1 MENINENYEKLISN
15 AEEIGKDID
24 GKEIL
29 SDKDINKIAEVID
42 DIDSP
47 SKEFLTKAKEEAAKD
62 HEGEESKANIV
73 INPVTGNPM
82 LVHDITEDKDDNLQ
96 SFEEML
102 VDDSI
107 KPQDIKIEDVKIQD
121 TTAKNVAETLFGV
134 KDLSLEDV
142 DILVKAVERF
152 KTGEKFAYYN
162 ALPDSIKTSIDRILG
177 NSEVGPKMGNY
188 LKEGKNYLASQL
200 YKEILS
206 NDFTNTALYDLNKSI
221 NTIKKE
227 ATEEIKKDEY
237 WNRTRKYFLEE
248 IPEKIKEAEKNE
260 DTNLIERLEKSRA
273 SFIESYTLKDMHDKW
288 RHGKCKVK
296 KIQIE
301 KFKRT
306 CEEFNLK
313 YQKSQNLIT
322 DLRTIYASLDRNVN
336 KRIDADII
344 KEFMCIF
351 VNYVKNMNPNDIYD
365 HIFMYYFIYNINL
378 LDMFNSTNEEDIAF
392 RDELLNNINNFLF
405 DIVEFHHRKE

>member
-1 MENINENYEKLISN
+1 METNINENYEKLLSKADSIGETIDTKESMT
-15 AEEIGKDID
+15 EE
-24 GKEIL
+24 
-29 SDKDINKIAEVID
+29 DINKIAEIIS

-47 SKEFLTKAKEEAAKD
+47 SKEILAEAKKEAEKD
-62 HEGEESKANIV
+62 HEGEDSVANII

-82 LVHDITEDKDDNLQ
+82 MVDDIGDENDELQ
-96 SFEEML
+96 SFEEMM

-107 KPQDIKIEDVKIQD
+107 KPQDIKIEDVKISSD
-121 TTAKNVAETLFGV
+121 TARNVSETLFGV
-134 KDLSLEDV
+134 KDLSIDDV
-142 DILVKAVERF
+142 NTLVEAVEKF
-152 KTGEKFAYYN
+152 KRGEKFAYYN
-162 ALPDSIKTSIDRILG
+162 ALPNSIKIAIDRILG

-188 LKEGKNYLASQL
+188 LKEGKNYIASQL
-200 YKEILS
+200 YREIVS

-221 NTIKKE
+221 ASIKKE

-237 WNRTRKYFLEE
+237 WNRTKKYFLEE
-248 IPEKIKEAEKNE
+248 IPEKIEKAKENE
-260 DTNLIERLEKSRA
+260 DFELVDRLEKSR
-273 SFIESYTLKDMHDKW
+273 SSYIESYTFKDMYDKW
-288 RHGKCKVK
+288 AHGKCKVK

-322 DLRTIYASLDRNVN
+322 DLRTIYTSLDRNVD

-344 KEFMCIF
+344 KEFICVF

-378 LDMFNSTNEEDIAF
+378 LDMFKSSNEEDIKF

>member
-1 MENINENYEKLISN
+1 METNINENYEKLLSKADSIGETIDTKESMT
-15 AEEIGKDID
+15 EEDID
-24 GKEIL
+24 
-29 SDKDINKIAEVID
+29 KIAEIIS

-47 SKEFLTKAKEEAAKD
+47 SKEILAEAKKEAEKD
-62 HEGEESKANIV
+62 HEGEDSVANII

-82 LVHDITEDKDDNLQ
+82 MVDDVGDEDDELQ
-96 SFEEML
+96 SFEEMM

-107 KPQDIKIEDVKIQD
+107 KPQDIKIEDVKISSD
-121 TTAKNVAETLFGV
+121 TARNVSETLFGV
-134 KDLSLEDV
+134 KDLSIDDV
-142 DILVKAVERF
+142 NTLVEAVEKF
-152 KTGEKFAYYN
+152 KHGEKFAYYN
-162 ALPDSIKTSIDRILG
+162 ALPNSIKISIDRILG

-188 LKEGKNYLASQL
+188 LKEGKNYIASQL
-200 YKEILS
+200 YREIVS

-221 NTIKKE
+221 ASIKKE

-237 WNRTRKYFLEE
+237 WNRTKKYFLKE
-248 IPEKIKEAEKNE
+248 IPEKIEKAKENE
-260 DTNLIERLEKSRA
+260 DFELVDRLEKSR
-273 SFIESYTLKDMHDKW
+273 SSYIESYTFKDMHDKW
-288 RHGKCKVK
+288 AHGKCKVK

-322 DLRTIYASLDRNVN
+322 DLRTIYTSLDRNVD
-336 KRIDADII
+336 KRIDANII
-344 KEFMCIF
+344 REFICIF

-378 LDMFNSTNEEDIAF
+378 LDMFKSSNEEDIKF

>member
-1 MENINENYEKLISN
+1 MDTINKNYKELISN
-15 AEEIGKDID
+15 ADEIGEKINFNESLTDEDIA
-24 GKEIL
+24 KL
-29 SDKDINKIAEVID
+29 AETID
-42 DIDSP
+42 NIDSP
-47 SKEFLTKAKEEAAKD
+47 SKELLKKAKEEASKN
-62 HEGEESKANIV
+62 HEGEDSVANVI

-82 LVHDITEDKDDNLQ
+82 MVDEIAEDEEDNLQ

-102 VDDSI
+102 ADDSI
-107 KPQDIKIEDVKIQD
+107 EAQDIKIEDVKIQD
-121 TTAKNVAETLFGV
+121 TTAKNIAETLFGV
-134 KDLSLEDV
+134 KDLSIEDV

-162 ALPDSIKTSIDRILG
+162 ALPNSIKTSIDRVLG

-188 LKEGKNYLASQL
+188 LKEGKNYIASQL
-200 YKEILS
+200 YREILS

-221 NTIKKE
+221 SSIKKE

-322 DLRTIYASLDRNVN
+322 DLRTIYTSLDRNVD

-344 KEFMCIF
+344 KEFICVF

-378 LDMFNSTNEEDIAF
+378 LDMFKSSNEEDIKF

>member
-1 MENINENYEKLISN
+1 MENINKNYEKMISD
-15 AEEIGKDID
+15 ADKIGNNIN
-24 GKEIL
+24 GKESL
-29 SDKDINKIAEVID
+29 TDEDINKIAEVID
-42 DIDSP
+42 SIDSP
-47 SKEFLTKAKEEAAKD
+47 SKEILKKAKEEASKD

-82 LVHDITEDKDDNLQ
+82 LVNDITEDEDDNLQ

-142 DILVKAVERF
+142 DLLVKAVERF
-152 KTGEKFAYYN
+152 KTGEEFAYYN
-162 ALPDSIKTSIDRILG
+162 ALPDSIKISIDRVLG

-200 YKEILS
+200 YREILS
-206 NDFTNTALYDLNKSI
+206 NDFTSTALYDLNKSI
-221 NTIKKE
+221 NIIRKE
-227 ATEEIKKDEY
+227 ATDEIKKDEY
-237 WNRTRKYFLEE
+237 WNRTRKYFMEE
-248 IPEKIKEAEKNE
+248 VPEKIKEAEENNNT
-260 DTNLIERLEKSRA
+260 DLIERLEKSRA
-273 SFIESYTLKDMHDKW
+273 SFIESYTLTGMHNAW

-322 DLRTIYASLDRNVN
+322 DLRTIYASLDRNVD

-344 KEFMCIF
+344 KEFICIF
-351 VNYVKNMNPNDIYD
+351 VNYVKNMDPNNIYD

-378 LDMFNSTNEEDIAF
+378 LDMFNSTIEEDIKF
-392 RDELLNNINNFLF
+392 HDELLNNINNFLF